1 LTNLSEAVIVIS
13 RSDLDPEIFTTAKE
27 ATVPTLDPSQMLR
40 SDFRDVPA
48 RDSVAAVSAPLDLVP
63 RIRPLFSG
71 GYSDMLAMARHHRRE
86 HDRQLAAQR
95 AA

>member
-1 LTNLSEAVIVIS
+1 V
-13 RSDLDPEIFTTAKE
+13 
-27 ATVPTLDPSQMLR
+27 ATLYPSQMLR

-48 RDSVAAVSAPLDLVP
+48 RESVAAASAPLDLVP

-71 GYSDMLAMARHHRRE
+71 GYGDMLAMARHRRRE
-86 HDRQLAAQR
+86 RDRTLAAQR

>member
-1 LTNLSEAVIVIS
+1 MP
-13 RSDLDPEIFTTAKE
+13 DL
-27 ATVPTLDPSQMLR
+27 SQMLR

-48 RDSVAAVSAPLDLVP
+48 RESVAAASAPVDLVP

-71 GYSDMLAMARHHRRE
+71 GYSDMLAMARHRRRE
-86 HDRQLAAQR
+86 HERRLAAQR